1 MPSRVRTP
9 TLDLV
14 LELPRSVRLA
24 TWGTAVLTGGA
35 PMAAAVAAV
44 TGDDEPH
51 GLEPAPCLEADPR
64 AAAGSLPA
72 RDLAG
77 LLDSL
82 RAAGVQGLRVVLPAP
97 GDLLGLPGPA
107 GFNQAAVEAGECVLA
122 DAPPQGPWWGVV
134 PTITPFG
141 SEWEPGTMVT
151 WTVHP
156 VASRR
161 VTDVGSVAEA
171 ERLMR
176 EAMRRA
182 TEELSR
188 LDVARWRED
197 AADRLASVRS
207 GSLAAEALP
216 PVTPQRCVQ
225 VLATAMRVRAIVA
238 LAAEDDG
245 AAMSGHEAL
254 RRSEALRSLDAV
266 CRRAV
271 AAAANGIL
279 EPAH

>member
-51 GLEPAPCLEADPR
+51 DLEPAPCLESDPR
-64 AAAGSLPA
+64 AATALPA

-82 RAAGVQGLRVVLPAP
+82 RSAGVPGLRVVLPAP

-134 PTITPFG
+134 PTITRFG

-216 PVTPQRCVQ
+216 PATPQRCVQ

>member
-9 TLDLV
+9 TLDIV

-24 TWGTAVLTGGA
+24 TWGTAVLTGGV
-35 PMAAAVAAV
+35 PVSAAVAAV

-51 GLEPAPCLEADPR
+51 EVRPGQPPEADPP
-64 AAAGSLPA
+64 AAPGALPSP
-72 RDLAG
+72 DLAG
-77 LLDSL
+77 LLEGL
-82 RAAGVQGLRVVLPAP
+82 RAAGVPGLRVVLPAP
-97 GDLLGLPGPA
+97 GDMLGLPGPV
-107 GFNQAAVEAGECVLA
+107 GFNLAAVEAGECVLA

-141 SEWEPGTMVT
+141 SAWEPGTMVT

-161 VTDVGSVAEA
+161 VTDVGTVAEA
-171 ERLMR
+171 ERVLR
-176 EAMRRA
+176 AAMRQA
-182 TEELSR
+182 TDELSR

-207 GSLAAEALP
+207 GSLGAEALP
-216 PVTPQRCVQ
+216 PSTPPRCVQ
-225 VLATAMRVRAIVA
+225 VLATATRVRAIVA

-245 AAMSGHEAL
+245 AALTGHEAL
-254 RRSEALRSLDAV
+254 RRADALRSLDTV
-266 CRRAV
+266 CRRAL
-271 AAAANGIL
+271 AAAANGVL
-279 EPAH
+279 EPAR